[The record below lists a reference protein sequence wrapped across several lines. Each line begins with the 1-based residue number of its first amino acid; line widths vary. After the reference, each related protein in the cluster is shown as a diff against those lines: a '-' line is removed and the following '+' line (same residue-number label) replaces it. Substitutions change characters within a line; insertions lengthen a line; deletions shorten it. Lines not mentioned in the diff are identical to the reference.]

1 MTIHRIRL
9 SKMQKLLMYL
19 LLRLS
24 LYLVPLLVVG
34 YTYISIEHPSL
45 MEFKSKIMESVAGS
59 LGGLG
64 GGLVP
69 DMAEPSAPIPSDV
82 GLGVPSL

>member
-1 MTIHRIRL
+1 MT
-9 SKMQKLLMYL
+9 KLINVLAVT
-19 LLRLS
+19 S
-24 LYLVPLLVVG
+24 FVVSGAVVG
-34 YTYISIEHPSL
+34 SGVYVYFNRASIL
-45 MEFKSKIMESVAGS
+45 DGVKSKIMESVAGS